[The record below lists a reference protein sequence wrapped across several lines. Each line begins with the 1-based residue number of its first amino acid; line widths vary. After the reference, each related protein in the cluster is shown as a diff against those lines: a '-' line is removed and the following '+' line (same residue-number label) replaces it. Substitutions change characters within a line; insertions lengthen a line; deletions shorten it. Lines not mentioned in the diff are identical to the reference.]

1 MWTIAMAYAGTNNN
15 SAIRRLLHVAVSDVN
30 DEVRRTSVMA
40 LGFVMF
46 RTPEQV
52 PSLVSLLAESY
63 NPHVRY
69 GAIMAIGVACAGN
82 PSKQALDIVLPMLDD
97 RVDFVVQGALMSLA
111 LMLMEQNDKAKS
123 SPFSAQAKLLR
134 EKIME
139 MAGDKL
145 VSVAAKWGAVLAA
158 GILDAGGRNMCVA
171 LLSRTGF
178 VRRAAV
184 VGMAVWLHH
193 WFWYPLSHF
202 LGLALTPTAVIGVNK
217 DMMIPDKFT
226 MRCNAKPSTFA
237 YQEALPEEK
246 GEEKKRVE
254 TAVLSTT
261 AKAKAKARAKAG
273 GASEKQK
280 DGAASMDTAA
290 DDDAKPKDDKED
302 KASKTDAAEEKK
314 KNAEEVPEPDFF
326 DLQNPCRV
334 TYAQQQHIEFPK
346 DQRYRPV
353 YSIRK
358 RNLGVLVLTDS
369 TPDEPD
375 ETLREIKAPP
385 LAGEEGEEPEAPEPF
400 EWVPPEH
407 RQA

>member
-1 MWTIAMAYAGTNNN
+1 
-15 SAIRRLLHVAVSDVN
+15 
-30 DEVRRTSVMA
+30 
-40 LGFVMF
+40 
-46 RTPEQV
+46 
-52 PSLVSLLAESY
+52 
-63 NPHVRY
+63 
-69 GAIMAIGVACAGN
+69 
-82 PSKQALDIVLPMLDD
+82 
-97 RVDFVVQGALMSLA
+97 
-111 LMLMEQNDKAKS
+111 
-123 SPFSAQAKLLR
+123 
-134 EKIME
+134 
-139 MAGDKL
+139 
-145 VSVAAKWGAVLAA
+145 
-158 GILDAGGRNMCVA
+158 MCVA

-237 YQEALPEEK
+237 YQETLPEEK

-280 DGAASMDTAA
+280 DGAACMGHVPQTTMQSQKMIKKTKRARLMRQ
-290 DDDAKPKDDKED
+290 KRKED
-302 KASKTDAAEEKK
+302 RGRRSRARLLLT
-314 KNAEEVPEPDFF
+314 F
-326 DLQNPCRV
+326 QNPCRV

-369 TPDEPD
+369 PPDEPD